1 MRSPRVFV
9 SYAWEDDIKVWVRKL
24 ADRLISD
31 GIDAYIDQYDLNL
44 GDRLPQFMEE
54 QIIFADYVLIIC
66 TPEYK
71 NRADA
76 RIGGAGYEGHIISA
90 ELMNHSN
97 ERKFIPVKRKGTFYD
112 AMPTFLSGKLGIDLS
127 IDGEQY
133 ETNYKDLITTILG
146 KNKKPVLNI
155 QESVHMN
162 DKNSDLIEQ
171 KKDEPIHILGIITD
185 EVTLPSM
192 DGTKG
197 CALYSIPF
205 RLSRN
210 PSELWK
216 KLFLQ
221 AWKFP
226 SSFTSMHRSD
236 IARIYDDEIILDGTT
251 IEEVRDYHRK
261 TLILCVEEA
270 NKQEQIIIEKQRQQQ
285 ELEERRIKEH
295 FSKVTKIAEN
305 INF

>member
-1 MRSPRVFV
+1 M
-9 SYAWEDDIKVWVRKL
+9 L
-24 ADRLISD
+24 ADRLLSD

-44 GDRLPQFMEE
+44 GDRLPQFMEA
-54 QIIFADYVLIIC
+54 QIISADYVLIIC

-71 NRADA
+71 NKANA

-97 ERKFIPVKRKGTFYD
+97 ERKFIPVKRKGTFDD

-127 IDGEQY
+127 TDGEKY

-146 KNKKPVLNI
+146 RKKKPTLNI
-155 QESVHMN
+155 KDSMPVN
-162 DKNSDLIEQ
+162 DKNRNAAFIEH
-171 KKDEPIHILGIITD
+171 DEDYPIHILGIITD

-192 DGTKG
+192 DGTRG

-205 RLSRN
+205 RLSRA
-210 PSELWK
+210 PSELLK
-216 KLFLQ
+216 KLFLP

-226 SSFTSMHRSD
+226 SSFTSMHRFD
-236 IARIYDDEIILDGTT
+236 IARIYDDEIILDGTS

-270 NKQEQIIIEKQRQQQ
+270 NKQEKIIIGKQRQQQ
-285 ELEERRIKEH
+285 EREEHRIKEH
-295 FSKVTKIAEN
+295 FSKVTKIVEN

>member
-1 MRSPRVFV
+1 
-9 SYAWEDDIKVWVRKL
+9 
-24 ADRLISD
+24 
-31 GIDAYIDQYDLNL
+31 
-44 GDRLPQFMEE
+44 
-54 QIIFADYVLIIC
+54 
-66 TPEYK
+66 
-71 NRADA
+71 
-76 RIGGAGYEGHIISA
+76 
-90 ELMNHSN
+90 MNHSN
-97 ERKFIPVKRKGTFYD
+97 ERKFIPVKRKGTFND

-127 IDGEQY
+127 TDDEKY

-146 KNKKPVLNI
+146 RKKKPILNI
-155 QESVHMN
+155 KDSMSVN
-162 DKNSDLIEQ
+162 DKNKNVAFIEQ
-171 KKDEPIHILGIITD
+171 DKDNPIHILGIITD

-192 DGTKG
+192 DGTRG

-205 RLSRN
+205 RLSRV

-270 NKQEQIIIEKQRQQQ
+270 NKQEKIIIEKQRQQQ
-285 ELEERRIKEH
+285 EREEHRIKEH
-295 FSKVTKIAEN
+295 FSKITKIAEN